1 MEISTITKYI
11 ENLVNTPSP
20 TGFTKLAEKYLMDE
34 FRKLG
39 YAPYQNNKGNV
50 IVPINEMEGDNG
62 LLLSA
67 HIDTL
72 GLMVRSIKA
81 NGALRVTTL
90 GGFPLNFVEFEN
102 VKIHTR
108 DGKEYTG
115 VVRLNN
121 PAVHGS
127 SDPREAKRDDTT
139 MEVVIDAITHSKEE
153 GAEVVISDAQN
164 DSSVQSNQIED
175 LITQKVDLIII
186 NPVDS
191 TAISSSVQKANE
203 ANIPVICVDRGTE
216 DGEIVSLV
224 ASNNVEGG
232 KMAGEFIL
240 EKVGENAEVIQLEGI
255 PGASSTRERGQGF
268 EEATKDKINLVASQT
283 ANFDRAEGLTVMENL
298 LQAQPD
304 VKAVFCQ
311 NDEMALG
318 ASEAIKASGKDIVI
332 VGFDGNDDAVE
343 AVKNGDLAA
352 TVAQQPKKMGK
363 LAMENAIN
371 HLKGETIEEHI
382 DSPLELVK

>member
-1 MEISTITKYI
+1 MKKLFKSIS
-11 ENLVNTPSP
+11 V
-20 TGFTKLAEKYLMDE
+20 
-34 FRKLG
+34 
-39 YAPYQNNKGNV
+39 
-50 IVPINEMEGDNG
+50 
-62 LLLSA
+62 LLLAVFMLTACAVEGEDKAKTEEKPAENQEETSA
-67 HIDTL
+67 ET
-72 GLMVRSIKA
+72 KE
-81 NGALRVTTL
+81 
-90 GGFPLNFVEFEN
+90 GGY
-102 VKIHTR
+102 KI
-108 DGKEYTG
+108 G
-115 VVRLNN
+115 VSLSTLNN
-121 PAVHGS
+121 PFFVS
-127 SDPREAKRDDTT
+127 IREGLEEKA
-139 MEVVIDAITHSKEE
+139 KEE

-175 LITQKVDLIII
+175 LITQKVDIIII

-191 TAISSSVQKANE
+191 TAIASSVQKANE
-203 ANIPVICVDRGTE
+203 ANIPVICVDRGSE
-216 DGEIVSLV
+216 DGEVLSLV

-268 EEATKDKINLVASQT
+268 EEATRDKINLVASQT

-298 LQAQPD
+298 LQAHPE

-318 ASEAIKASGKDIVI
+318 AIEAIKASGKDIVV

-343 AVKNGDLAA
+343 AVKNGELAA
-352 TVAQQPKKMGK
+352 TVAQQPKEMGK

-371 HLKGETIEEHI
+371 HLKGETIEAQI

>member
-1 MEISTITKYI
+1 MKKIIKRLS
-11 ENLVNTPSP
+11 
-20 TGFTKLAEKYLMDE
+20 F
-34 FRKLG
+34 
-39 YAPYQNNKGNV
+39 
-50 IVPINEMEGDNG
+50 
-62 LLLSA
+62 LLLA
-67 HIDTL
+67 VFVL
-72 GLMVRSIKA
+72 AACSIEGEDK
-81 NGALRVTTL
+81 GKTEEKSTETSVETKE
-90 GGFPLNFVEFEN
+90 GGY
-102 VKIHTR
+102 KI
-108 DGKEYTG
+108 G
-115 VVRLNN
+115 VSLSTLNN
-121 PAVHGS
+121 PFFVS
-127 SDPREAKRDDTT
+127 IREGIEEKA
-139 MEVVIDAITHSKEE
+139 KEE

-203 ANIPVICVDRGTE
+203 ANIPVICVDRGSE
-216 DGEIVSLV
+216 DGEILSLV

-268 EEATKDKINLVASQT
+268 EEATKDKINLVASQP

-352 TVAQQPKKMGK
+352 TVAQKPKEMGK

-371 HLKGETIEEHI
+371 HLKGETIEEQI

>member
-1 MEISTITKYI
+1 MKKIIKRLS
-11 ENLVNTPSP
+11 
-20 TGFTKLAEKYLMDE
+20 F
-34 FRKLG
+34 
-39 YAPYQNNKGNV
+39 
-50 IVPINEMEGDNG
+50 
-62 LLLSA
+62 LLLA
-67 HIDTL
+67 VFVL
-72 GLMVRSIKA
+72 AACSIEGEDKA
-81 NGALRVTTL
+81 KTEEKSTETSVETKE
-90 GGFPLNFVEFEN
+90 GGY
-102 VKIHTR
+102 KI
-108 DGKEYTG
+108 G
-115 VVRLNN
+115 VSLSTLNN
-121 PAVHGS
+121 PFFVS
-127 SDPREAKRDDTT
+127 IREGIEEKA
-139 MEVVIDAITHSKEE
+139 KEE

-352 TVAQQPKKMGK
+352 TVAQQPKEMGK

>member
-1 MEISTITKYI
+1 MKKIIKRLS
-11 ENLVNTPSP
+11 
-20 TGFTKLAEKYLMDE
+20 F
-34 FRKLG
+34 
-39 YAPYQNNKGNV
+39 
-50 IVPINEMEGDNG
+50 
-62 LLLSA
+62 LLLA
-67 HIDTL
+67 VFVL
-72 GLMVRSIKA
+72 AACSIEGEDK
-81 NGALRVTTL
+81 GKTEEKSTETSVETKE
-90 GGFPLNFVEFEN
+90 GGY
-102 VKIHTR
+102 KI
-108 DGKEYTG
+108 G
-115 VVRLNN
+115 VSLSTLNN
-121 PAVHGS
+121 PFFVS
-127 SDPREAKRDDTT
+127 IREGIEEKA
-139 MEVVIDAITHSKEE
+139 KEE

-203 ANIPVICVDRGTE
+203 ANIPVICVDRGSE
-216 DGEIVSLV
+216 DGEILSLV

-268 EEATKDKINLVASQT
+268 EEATKDKINLVASQP

-352 TVAQQPKKMGK
+352 TVAQKPKEMGK

-371 HLKGETIEEHI
+371 HLKGETIDEQI

>member
-1 MEISTITKYI
+1 MKKLFKSIS
-11 ENLVNTPSP
+11 V
-20 TGFTKLAEKYLMDE
+20 
-34 FRKLG
+34 
-39 YAPYQNNKGNV
+39 
-50 IVPINEMEGDNG
+50 
-62 LLLSA
+62 LLLA
-67 HIDTL
+67 VFVLAACAVEGED
-72 GLMVRSIKA
+72 KA
-81 NGALRVTTL
+81 KTEEKPAETSVETKE
-90 GGFPLNFVEFEN
+90 GGY
-102 VKIHTR
+102 KI
-108 DGKEYTG
+108 G
-115 VVRLNN
+115 VSLSTLNN
-121 PAVHGS
+121 PFFVS
-127 SDPREAKRDDTT
+127 IREGIEEKAQ
-139 MEVVIDAITHSKEE
+139 EE

-191 TAISSSVQKANE
+191 TAIASSVQKANE
-203 ANIPVICVDRGTE
+203 ANIPVICVDRGSE
-216 DGEIVSLV
+216 DGEVLSLV

-268 EEATKDKINLVASQT
+268 EEATKDKINLVASQP

-298 LQAQPD
+298 LQAHPD
-304 VKAVFCQ
+304 VKAVFSQ

-318 ASEAIKASGKDIVI
+318 AIEAIKASGKDIVV

-343 AVKNGDLAA
+343 AVKNGELAA
-352 TVAQQPKKMGK
+352 TVAQQPKEMGK

-371 HLKGETIEEHI
+371 HLKGETIEAQI
-382 DSPLELVK
+382 DSPLKLVK

>member
-1 MEISTITKYI
+1 MKKIIKRLSFLLLAVFVLAACSIEGEDKGKTEEKATETSVETK
-11 ENLVNTPSP
+11 
-20 TGFTKLAEKYLMDE
+20 
-34 FRKLG
+34 
-39 YAPYQNNKGNV
+39 
-50 IVPINEMEGDNG
+50 EGDYKIG
-62 LLLSA
+62 VSLS
-67 HIDTL
+67 T
-72 GLMVRSIKA
+72 
-81 NGALRVTTL
+81 
-90 GGFPLNFVEFEN
+90 
-102 VKIHTR
+102 
-108 DGKEYTG
+108 
-115 VVRLNN
+115 LNN
-121 PAVHGS
+121 PFFVS
-127 SDPREAKRDDTT
+127 IREGIEEKA
-139 MEVVIDAITHSKEE
+139 KEE

-203 ANIPVICVDRGTE
+203 ANIPVICVDRGSE
-216 DGEIVSLV
+216 DGEVLSLV

-268 EEATKDKINLVASQT
+268 EEATKDKINLVASQP

-352 TVAQQPKKMGK
+352 TVAQKPKEMGK

-371 HLKGETIEEHI
+371 HLKGETIEEKI

>member
-1 MEISTITKYI
+1 MKKIIKRLS
-11 ENLVNTPSP
+11 
-20 TGFTKLAEKYLMDE
+20 F
-34 FRKLG
+34 
-39 YAPYQNNKGNV
+39 
-50 IVPINEMEGDNG
+50 
-62 LLLSA
+62 LLLA
-67 HIDTL
+67 VFVL
-72 GLMVRSIKA
+72 AACSIEGEDKA
-81 NGALRVTTL
+81 KTEEKSTETSVETKE
-90 GGFPLNFVEFEN
+90 GGY
-102 VKIHTR
+102 KI
-108 DGKEYTG
+108 G
-115 VVRLNN
+115 VSLSTLNN
-121 PAVHGS
+121 PFFVS
-127 SDPREAKRDDTT
+127 IREGIEEKA
-139 MEVVIDAITHSKEE
+139 KEE

-352 TVAQQPKKMGK
+352 TVAQQPKEMGK

-371 HLKGETIEEHI
+371 HLKGETIEEKI

>member
-1 MEISTITKYI
+1 MKKLFKSIS
-11 ENLVNTPSP
+11 V
-20 TGFTKLAEKYLMDE
+20 
-34 FRKLG
+34 
-39 YAPYQNNKGNV
+39 
-50 IVPINEMEGDNG
+50 
-62 LLLSA
+62 LLLA
-67 HIDTL
+67 VFVLAACAVEGED
-72 GLMVRSIKA
+72 KA
-81 NGALRVTTL
+81 KTEEKPAENQEASVETKE
-90 GGFPLNFVEFEN
+90 GGY
-102 VKIHTR
+102 KI
-108 DGKEYTG
+108 G
-115 VVRLNN
+115 VSLSTLNN
-121 PAVHGS
+121 PFFVS
-127 SDPREAKRDDTT
+127 IREGIEEKA
-139 MEVVIDAITHSKEE
+139 KEE

-203 ANIPVICVDRGTE
+203 ANIPVICVDRGSE
-216 DGEIVSLV
+216 DGEVLSLV

-268 EEATKDKINLVASQT
+268 AEATEGKINLVASQP

-298 LQAQPD
+298 LQAHPD
-304 VKAVFCQ
+304 VKAVFSQ

-318 ASEAIKASGKDIVI
+318 AIEAIKASGKDIVV

-343 AVKNGDLAA
+343 AVKNGELAA
-352 TVAQQPKKMGK
+352 TVAQQPKEMGK

-371 HLKGETIEEHI
+371 HLKGETIEAQI

>member
-1 MEISTITKYI
+1 MKKIIKRLS
-11 ENLVNTPSP
+11 
-20 TGFTKLAEKYLMDE
+20 F
-34 FRKLG
+34 
-39 YAPYQNNKGNV
+39 
-50 IVPINEMEGDNG
+50 
-62 LLLSA
+62 LLLA
-67 HIDTL
+67 VFVL
-72 GLMVRSIKA
+72 AACSIEGEDKA
-81 NGALRVTTL
+81 KTEEKSTETSVETKE
-90 GGFPLNFVEFEN
+90 GGY
-102 VKIHTR
+102 KI
-108 DGKEYTG
+108 G
-115 VVRLNN
+115 VSLSTLNN
-121 PAVHGS
+121 PFFVS
-127 SDPREAKRDDTT
+127 IREGIEEKA
-139 MEVVIDAITHSKEE
+139 KEE

-268 EEATKDKINLVASQT
+268 EEVTKDKINLVASQT

-352 TVAQQPKKMGK
+352 TVAQQPKEMGK